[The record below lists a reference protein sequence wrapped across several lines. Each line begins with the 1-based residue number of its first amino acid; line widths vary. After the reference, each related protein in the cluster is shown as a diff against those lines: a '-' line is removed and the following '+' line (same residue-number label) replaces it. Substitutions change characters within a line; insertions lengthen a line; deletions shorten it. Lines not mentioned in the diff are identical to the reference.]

1 MTFKVKLSFLNK
13 WIENL
18 IVILIGAGGGIGE
31 KISLIFAETGAK
43 VVLVDINE
51 EGIKRVSQI
60 CKKAS
65 PHNYDVKYL
74 L

>member
-1 MTFKVKLSFLNK
+1 MNP
-13 WIENL
+13 N
-18 IVILIGAGGGIGE
+18 ILRRGRRDWR
-31 KISLIFAETGAK
+31 KISLIFVETGAK

>member
-1 MTFKVKLSFLNK
+1 M
-13 WIENL
+13 
-18 IVILIGAGGGIGE
+18 IGE
-31 KISLIFAETGAK
+31 KIALLFAETGAK

-65 PHNYDVKYL
+65 PNNDNVNN
-74 L
+74 